1 MIFQT
6 RVAVIKG
13 GEKLSLRQK
22 LICFREQ
29 FRAIPRNSAQWNSD
43 WQPSKKLAHLT
54 VRQWDILSNGSTTD
68 LFLPSVRNFIAK
80 LTLLTFFSRFWRS
93 KFTLK
98 TFYIRTKLN
107 YFFFIFLSIRLRYEG
122 YWWDKIKFPMK
133 LSQRSSKFSY
143 FWANPVIMFL

>member
-6 RVAVIKG
+6 RVAAIKG

-22 LICFREQ
+22 LICFWEQFRTVPSNSAQ

-107 YFFFIFLSIRLRYEG
+107 YFFLYFYLSDL
-122 YWWDKIKFPMK
+122 DMK
-133 LSQRSSKFSY
+133 G
-143 FWANPVIMFL
+143 ID